1 VSHNP
6 ARPVAALVL
15 LLALTGAYLG
25 FELLVQ
31 DLAYTRAETE
41 LSFWGRDNYQPTP
54 SAILDTGQTLRS
66 LLERAP
72 RHPDY
77 LELQGR
83 YAAWQAY
90 WAEDVPASDALRR
103 EALASQHR
111 SLLSRPAYRLGWSIM
126 VEYASNANS
135 GEAVL
140 GLAQK
145 RLESL
150 QPPGS

>member
-1 VSHNP
+1 MSHHP

-15 LLALTGAYLG
+15 LLALMGAYLG
-25 FELLVQ
+25 FDLLVQ

-54 SAILDTGQTLRS
+54 TAILDTGQTLQT

-83 YAAWQAY
+83 YTAWQAY

-103 EALASQHR
+103 EAVTSQHH
-111 SLLSRPAYRLGWSIM
+111 SLLSRPAYRPGWSIM
-126 VEYASNANS
+126 VEYATNANS

-140 GLAQK
+140 QLAQK